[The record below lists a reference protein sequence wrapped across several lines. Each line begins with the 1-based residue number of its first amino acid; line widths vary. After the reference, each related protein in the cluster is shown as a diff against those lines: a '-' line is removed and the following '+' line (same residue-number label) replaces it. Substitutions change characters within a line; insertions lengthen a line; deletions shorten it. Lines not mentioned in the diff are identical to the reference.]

1 MRCPFCSHIDTK
13 VIDSRDVGEGEQIRR
28 RRECIS
34 CKGRF
39 TTYESAELNLP
50 RVIKSDNRRES
61 FDEKKL
67 RAGILRAV
75 EKCPVEMERVETS
88 IANIKNNLRAVGER
102 EVKSIKIG
110 NWVMEELKE
119 LDKVAYVRFASVYR
133 SFEDVRSFLEEVERL
148 EHELPPE
155 LKRNQLDLE
164 EDERSMSFREEPV
177 KKTTASNA
185 ALKKEL
191 QFLKLNNQQLREE
204 NKKLVRKN
212 RELKDKLDVFI
223 THINEVII
231 RHK

>member
-50 RVIKSDNRRES
+50 RGIKSDNRRES

-88 IANIKNNLRAVGER
+88 ISNIKNNLRAVGER

-155 LKRNQLDLE
+155 LKRNQLDLLE
-164 EDERSMSFREEPV
+164 SNGDE
-177 KKTTASNA
+177 N
-185 ALKKEL
+185 
-191 QFLKLNNQQLREE
+191 
-204 NKKLVRKN
+204 
-212 RELKDKLDVFI
+212 
-223 THINEVII
+223 
-231 RHK
+231 